1 MDFEALA
8 RQFGGA
14 AAGPAPAAPEA
25 AAPAETTAAGITGA
39 VTRGLALP
47 AAGAALGAA
56 AGAPFAGVGAIPG
69 AIAGAGAATLAGVV
83 GDPIVGAVNSLF
95 GTQYTLPTDA
105 MADML
110 TRIGV
115 PEPRTQAERIV
126 QATAAGAAGAGGT
139 VAAGQAL
146 QAAAGAARPI
156 TKQVARMV
164 ASQPALQ
171 VAGGAGAGLAGQ
183 AAQEAGAGTPGQL
196 AATLG
201 GALVPV
207 GIAAVPGVVRGVRAA
222 TRRQPAAQPQRVEP
236 TIAPAQSA
244 ATMPDNAPSGV
255 FDPTGRQYSV
265 AEFKALPESA
275 TVYDSAGNA
284 SRLGSMSIEVAGA
297 APETA
302 IAAPAAQAMEETA
315 GGVGEVLNLA
325 RKAAGIGPGSA
336 TAKAKLA
343 DLAQVN
349 PEARAAAERLGM
361 DLPFDVFADNPQ
373 VRSAVGLT
381 RALVA
386 GEAEAAWEK
395 TIRRA
400 IERADEISQQ
410 FDATF
415 VEGRPAPGVASQ
427 RVLDTLKTSRDQLKN
442 DARAIYQ
449 RIDETV
455 PKSAPVEMANLKAYL
470 DDLRVNLGPAGR
482 MSPQEA
488 NLAKMLEKGELTYF
502 GLKREK
508 DLVGQAV
515 GGLKSPYEN
524 MASGDLKRLYAALA
538 QDQLDNV
545 ASIAGEEARLELR
558 AANLLTAKQKALE
571 KRIIGA
577 FGTDI
582 DGSIAQRMQTA
593 IATASKGDAAAFN
606 KLLKVVPTEL
616 QKETLATALASV
628 TAGRAA
634 GRASATEA
642 VFSPNEFTK
651 IYRGLR
657 ANPPVYAQMVK
668 VMGPEWDRVAR
679 DLYEVSRRIS
689 DAQARIPTTGKANQ
703 ILGENAVQGV
713 MGKVMS
719 SGAAQRLATGAVS
732 TLPGGGFIAPDIVN
746 FMANSKGAGVQKAA
760 KLFASPE
767 FQELAIQTA
776 TQAGQ
781 PTQQII
787 QRTAMSKAFSEFAKA
802 ARLPE
807 SVDARVQWLQSAIQS
822 GRQIQSDQEQ
832 E

>member
-1 MDFEALA
+1 MSPEEWLA
-8 RQFGGA
+8 SQTKK
-14 AAGPAPAAPEA
+14 PAPES

-47 AAGAALGAA
+47 AAGAAIGAA
-56 AGAPFAGVGAIPG
+56 AGLPFAGVGALPG
-69 AIAGAGAATLAGVV
+69 AVAGAGAATLAGVV
-83 GDPIVGAVNSLF
+83 GDPIVGAINSLF

-146 QAAAGAARPI
+146 QAAAGAARPV
-156 TKQVARMV
+156 TQQVARMV

-183 AAQEAGAGTPGQL
+183 AAQESGAGALGQL

-201 GALVPV
+201 GAMAPV
-207 GIAAVPGVVRGVRAA
+207 GVAAVPGVVRGVRAA
-222 TRRQPAAQPQRVEP
+222 ARRQPAAQPQRVEP
-236 TIAPAQSA
+236 TVAPMQAAAAPEVSA
-244 ATMPDNAPSGV
+244 MPEAPMPQV
-255 FDPTGRQYSV
+255 T
-265 AEFKALPESA
+265 AA
-275 TVYDSAGNA
+275 
-284 SRLGSMSIEVAGA
+284 A

-302 IAAPAAQAMEETA
+302 IAAPAASPAMAETA

-325 RKAAGIGPGSA
+325 RKAAGVGPGTA

-343 DLAQVN
+343 EMAQVN
-349 PEARAAAERLGM
+349 DEARAAAERLGM

-395 TIRRA
+395 TVRRA

-415 VEGRPAPGVASQ
+415 VEGRPSTGMTSQ
-427 RVLDTLKTSRDQLKN
+427 RVLDALKTARQNLAD
-442 DARAIYQ
+442 DAKAIYT
-449 RIDETV
+449 RINGTDTTEGLIKKKTPVQLNQLRQTLDEITEEVGVDGMTKEEKRLLSMILGKGVDETGQAIGPV
-455 PKSAPVEMANLKAYL
+455 TYGRLLREKSLIGKA
-470 DDLRVNLGPAGR
+470 
-482 MSPQEA
+482 
-488 NLAKMLEKGELTYF
+488 
-502 GLKREK
+502 LKR
-508 DLVGQAV
+508 Q
-515 GGLKSPYEN
+515 KSPYEN
-524 MASGDLKRLYAALA
+524 LDESTLKRLYGSLA
-538 QDQLDNV
+538 QDQLDN
-545 ASIAGEEARLELR
+545 AEAIAGKETRRQLR
-558 AANLLTAKQKALE
+558 IANLMTTKQKALE
-571 KRIIGA
+571 DRIVGA
-577 FGTDI
+577 FGTEI

-593 IATASKGDAAAFN
+593 ISTASKGDAAAFN
-606 KLLKVVPTEL
+606 KLLKVVPAEL

-634 GRASATEA
+634 GRAGAGAAET
-642 VFSPNEFTK
+642 VFNPNEFTK

-668 VMGPEWDRVAR
+668 VMGPEWDTVSR
-679 DLYEVSRRIS
+679 DLYQVSRRIA

-703 ILGENAVQGV
+703 ILGQEAVDGLMSRV
-713 MGKVMS
+713 IS
-719 SGAAQRLATGAVS
+719 SGLSQAIASEVIAKAV
-732 TLPGGGFIAPDIVN
+732 PMGGLLSPTVAKM
-746 FMANSKGAGVQKAA
+746 MANTKGAGVQKAA

-767 FQELAIQTA
+767 FQELAIQAA
-776 TQAGQ
+776 TQGGQ

-787 QRTAMSKAFSEFAKA
+787 QRTAVSKAFNEFAKA
-802 ARLPE
+802 ARLPD

-822 GRQIQSDQEQ
+822 GRQIQPEQ
-832 E
+832 EEQQ

>member
-1 MDFEALA
+1 MANYKVQAPDGSIIELEGPENATDAQLI
-8 RQFGGA
+8 QA
-14 AAGPAPAAPEA
+14 AQAAYAQKQQPAK
-25 AAPAETTAAGITGA
+25 TTGA
-39 VTRGLALP
+39 GVAGAITRGLALP

-95 GTQYTLPTDA
+95 GTQYTMPTDA

-115 PEPRTQAERIV
+115 PEARTQAERIV

-156 TKQVARMV
+156 TQQVARMV

-183 AAQEAGAGTPGQL
+183 AAQEAGAGTLGQL

-201 GALVPV
+201 GALAPV
-207 GIAAVPGVVRGVRAA
+207 GVAAVPGVVRGVRAA
-222 TRRQPAAQPQRVEP
+222 ARRQPAAQPQRVEP
-236 TIAPAQSA
+236 NPATMQTA
-244 ATMPDNAPSGV
+244 ATPEMAAMPEAPTPQV
-255 FDPTGRQYSV
+255 T
-265 AEFKALPESA
+265 AA
-275 TVYDSAGNA
+275 
-284 SRLGSMSIEVAGA
+284 A

-302 IAAPAAQAMEETA
+302 IAAPTAAPVMEETA

-325 RKAAGIGPGSA
+325 RKAAGVGPGSTA
-336 TAKAKLA
+336 AKAKLA

-349 PEARAAAERLGM
+349 LEAKAAAERLGM

-395 TIRRA
+395 TVRRA
-400 IERADEISQQ
+400 IERADKISQQ
-410 FDATF
+410 FDAAF
-415 VEGRPAPGVASQ
+415 VEGRPSPGITSQ
-427 RVLDTLKTSRDQLKN
+427 KVVDTLKTSRDQLKN

-449 RIDETV
+449 RIDERV

-470 DDLRVNLGPAGR
+470 DELRVNLGPAGR
-482 MSPQEA
+482 MSSQEA

-524 MASGDLKRLYAALA
+524 MAAGDLKRLYAALA

-545 ASIAGEEARLELR
+545 ASIAGEEARRELR

-571 KRIIGA
+571 KRIVGA
-577 FGTDI
+577 FGQDI

-593 IATASKGDAAAFN
+593 IATASKGDSAAFN
-606 KLLKVVPTEL
+606 KLLKVVPAEL

-634 GRASATEA
+634 GRAGAGATET
-642 VFSPNEFTK
+642 VFNPNEFTK
-651 IYRGLR
+651 VYRGLR

-668 VMGPEWDRVAR
+668 VMGPEWDRVSR
-679 DLYEVSRRIS
+679 DLYEVSRRIA

-703 ILGENAVQGV
+703 MLGDNAVQGV

-787 QRTAMSKAFSEFAKA
+787 QRTAMSKAFNEFAKA
-802 ARLPE
+802 ARLPD

>member
-1 MDFEALA
+1 MAMDLEALA

-14 AAGPAPAAPEA
+14 AAGPAPAAPET

-47 AAGAALGAA
+47 AAGAAIGAA
-56 AGAPFAGVGAIPG
+56 AGAPFGGVGAIPG
-69 AIAGAGAATLAGVV
+69 AIAGAGAATLAGLV

-95 GTQYTLPTDA
+95 GTKYTLPTDA
-105 MADML
+105 MEDML

-115 PEPRTQAERIV
+115 PEARTQAERIV

-146 QAAAGAARPI
+146 QAAAGAARPV
-156 TKQVARMV
+156 TQQVARMV

-183 AAQEAGAGTPGQL
+183 AAQEAGAGTLGQL

-201 GALVPV
+201 GALAPV
-207 GIAAVPGVVRGVRAA
+207 GVAAVPGVVRGVRSAA
-222 TRRQPAAQPQRVEP
+222 RRQPAAAQPQRVEP
-236 TIAPAQSA
+236 TVEPMPPTAAMPEAPAPQVTA
-244 ATMPDNAPSGV
+244 AAG
-255 FDPTGRQYSV
+255 
-265 AEFKALPESA
+265 PE
-275 TVYDSAGNA
+275 A
-284 SRLGSMSIEVAGA
+284 S
-297 APETA
+297 

-325 RKAAGIGPGSA
+325 RRAAGVGPGTA
-336 TAKAKLA
+336 AAKAKLA

-395 TIRRA
+395 TVRRA

-410 FDATF
+410 FDAAF
-415 VEGRPAPGVASQ
+415 VEGRPAPGVTSQ
-427 RVLDTLKTSRDQLKN
+427 KVVDTLKTSRDQLKA
-442 DARAIYQ
+442 DASAIYK

-470 DDLRVNLGPAGR
+470 DELRVNLGPAGR

-488 NLAKMLEKGELTYF
+488 NLSKMLEKGELTYF

-524 MASGDLKRLYAALA
+524 MAAGDLKRLYAALA

-545 ASIAGEEARLELR
+545 ASIAGEEARRELR

-571 KRIIGA
+571 KRIVGA
-577 FGTDI
+577 FGQDI

-606 KLLKVVPTEL
+606 KLLKIVPAEL
-616 QKETLATALASV
+616 QKEALATALASV

-634 GRASATEA
+634 GRAGAAEA
-642 VFSPNEFTK
+642 AFNPNEFTK

-668 VMGPEWDRVAR
+668 VMGPEWDRVSR
-679 DLYEVSRRIS
+679 DLYEVSRRIA

-703 ILGENAVQGV
+703 ILGENAVNGV
-713 MGKVMS
+713 IGKVMS

-732 TLPGGGFIAPDIVN
+732 TLPGGGFIAPDLVN
-746 FMANSKGAGVQKAA
+746 FMANAKGSGVQKAA

-781 PTQQII
+781 PTQQIV
-787 QRTAMSKAFSEFAKA
+787 QRTVLSKAFNEFAKEA
-802 ARLPE
+802 KLPS
-807 SVDARVQWLQSAIQS
+807 SVEARVQWLQSAIQA
-822 GRQIQSDQEQ
+822 GRQTQPSQEEQ

>member
-1 MDFEALA
+1 MDLEALA

-14 AAGPAPAAPEA
+14 AAGPAPAAPES
-25 AAPAETTAAGITGA
+25 AAPAETTTAGITGA
-39 VTRGLALP
+39 LIRGLTLP

-126 QATAAGAAGAGGT
+126 QATATGAAGAGGT
-139 VAAGQAL
+139 VAAGKAL

-156 TKQVARMV
+156 TQQVARMV

-183 AAQEAGAGTPGQL
+183 AAQEAGAGTLGQL
-196 AATLG
+196 AATFG
-201 GALVPV
+201 GALAPV
-207 GIAAVPGVVRGVRAA
+207 GVAAVPGVVRGVRAA
-222 TRRQPAAQPQRVEP
+222 ARRQAAAQPKPVEP
-236 TIAPAQSA
+236 TISQMERIAAPEV
-244 ATMPDNAPSGV
+244 TTIPEAPI
-255 FDPTGRQYSV
+255 PAPQAIT
-265 AEFKALPESA
+265 A
-275 TVYDSAGNA
+275 
-284 SRLGSMSIEVAGA
+284 A

-302 IAAPAAQAMEETA
+302 TAAPAAQAMEETA

-336 TAKAKLA
+336 SAKAKLA

-349 PEARAAAERLGM
+349 TEARAAAERLGM

-395 TIRRA
+395 TVRRA

-410 FDATF
+410 FDAAF

-449 RIDETV
+449 RIDESV
-455 PKSAPVEMANLKAYL
+455 PKSALVEMANLKAYL
-470 DDLRVNLGPAGR
+470 DDLRVDLGPTGR
-482 MSPQEA
+482 MSAQEA

-545 ASIAGEEARLELR
+545 GSIAGEEARRELR

-571 KRIIGA
+571 KRIVGA
-577 FGTDI
+577 FGQDI

-606 KLLKVVPTEL
+606 KLLKVVPSEL
-616 QKETLATALASV
+616 QKETLATALASA

-634 GRASATEA
+634 GRAGAGAAET
-642 VFSPNEFTK
+642 VFNPNEYTK
-651 IYRGLR
+651 VYRGLR

-668 VMGPEWDRVAR
+668 ILGPEWDRVSR
-679 DLYEVSRRIS
+679 DLYEVSRRIA

-713 MGKVMS
+713 IGKVMS
-719 SGAAQRLATGAVS
+719 SGASQRLATGAVS
-732 TLPGGGFIAPDIVN
+732 MLPGGGFVAPDIVN
-746 FMANSKGAGVQKAA
+746 FMANAKGSGVQKAA

-776 TQAGQ
+776 TQGGQ

-787 QRTAMSKAFSEFAKA
+787 QRTAVSKAFNEFAKA

-807 SVDARVQWLQSAIQS
+807 SIDARVQWLQSAIQS
-822 GRQIQSDQEQ
+822 GRQIQPEQEQ

>member
-1 MDFEALA
+1 MDLEALA

-14 AAGPAPAAPEA
+14 ATGPVPASPEA

-47 AAGAALGAA
+47 ATGAALGAV

-83 GDPIVGAVNSLF
+83 GDPIVGAINSLF

-146 QAAAGAARPI
+146 QAAAGAARPV
-156 TKQVARMV
+156 TQQVARMV

-183 AAQEAGAGTPGQL
+183 AAQEAGAGPLGQL

-201 GALVPV
+201 GALAPV
-207 GIAAVPGVVRGVRAA
+207 GVAAVPGVVRGVRAA
-222 TRRQPAAQPQRVEP
+222 ARRQPAAAQPQRVEP
-236 TIAPAQSA
+236 SVAPMQPAA
-244 ATMPDNAPSGV
+244 ATPEAAAMPQAPG
-255 FDPTGRQYSV
+255 PQATATSV
-265 AEFKALPESA
+265 
-275 TVYDSAGNA
+275 
-284 SRLGSMSIEVAGA
+284 
-297 APETA
+297 PETA
-302 IAAPAAQAMEETA
+302 MAAPAAGAAAAMEETA

-325 RKAAGIGPGSA
+325 RKAAGIGPGTA

-349 PEARAAAERLGM
+349 DEARAAAERLGM

-395 TIRRA
+395 TVRRA

-410 FDATF
+410 FDAAF
-415 VEGRPAPGVASQ
+415 VEGRPAPGVSSQ
-427 RVLDTLKTSRDQLKN
+427 KVLDTLKTSRDQLKN
-442 DARAIYQ
+442 DARTIYQ

-470 DDLRVNLGPAGR
+470 DELRVNLGPAGR

-524 MASGDLKRLYAALA
+524 MAAGDLKRLYAALA

-545 ASIAGEEARLELR
+545 ASIAGEEARRELR

-571 KRIIGA
+571 KRIVGA
-577 FGTDI
+577 FGQDI

-606 KLLKVVPTEL
+606 KLLKVVPAEL

-634 GRASATEA
+634 GRAGA
-642 VFSPNEFTK
+642 VETVFNPNEFTK

-657 ANPPVYAQMVK
+657 SNPPVYAQMVK
-668 VMGPEWDRVAR
+668 IMGQEWDRVSR
-679 DLYEVSRRIS
+679 DLYEVSRRIA

-703 ILGENAVQGV
+703 ILGEAAVEG
-713 MGKVMS
+713 MIGKVMS
-719 SGAAQRLATGAVS
+719 SSLAQRAATGAVS
-732 TLPGGGFIAPDIVN
+732 ALPGGGLVAPDIVN
-746 FMANSKGAGVQKAA
+746 FMSNAKGAGVQKAA

-767 FQELAIQTA
+767 FQELAIQAA
-776 TQAGQ
+776 TQGGQ
-781 PTQQII
+781 VTPQIV
-787 QRTAMSKAFSEFAKA
+787 QRTATSKAFAEFAKA
-802 ARLPE
+802 ARLPD
-807 SVDARVQWLQSAIQS
+807 SIDLRVQYLQSALQS
-822 GRQIQSDQEQ
+822 GRQIQPEQEQ

>member
-1 MDFEALA
+1 MANYKVQAPDGSVIELEGPENATDAQLI
-8 RQFGGA
+8 QA
-14 AAGPAPAAPEA
+14 AQAAYAQKQQPAK
-25 AAPAETTAAGITGA
+25 TTAAGVAGA

-69 AIAGAGAATLAGVV
+69 AVAGAGAATLAGVI
-83 GDPIVGAVNSLF
+83 GDPIVGAINSLF

-156 TKQVARMV
+156 TQQVARMV

-183 AAQEAGAGTPGQL
+183 AAQESGAGALGQL

-201 GALVPV
+201 GAMAPV
-207 GIAAVPGVVRGVRAA
+207 GVAAVPGVVRGVRAA
-222 TRRQPAAQPQRVEP
+222 ARRQPAAQPQRVGP
-236 TIAPAQSA
+236 TVAPMQA
-244 ATMPDNAPSGV
+244 AAAP
-255 FDPTGRQYSV
+255 
-265 AEFKALPESA
+265 
-275 TVYDSAGNA
+275 
-284 SRLGSMSIEVAGA
+284 EVAAMPEAPMPQVTAAA

-302 IAAPAAQAMEETA
+302 IAAPAAQAAEETA

-343 DLAQVN
+343 EMAQVN
-349 PEARAAAERLGM
+349 DEARAAAERLSI

-395 TIRRA
+395 TVRRA
-400 IERADEISQQ
+400 VERADEISRQ
-410 FDATF
+410 FDAVF
-415 VEGRPAPGVASQ
+415 IEGRPSTGMTSQ
-427 RVLDTLKTSRDQLKN
+427 RVLDSLKTERQNLAD
-442 DARAIYQ
+442 DAKAIYT
-449 RIDETV
+449 RINGTDTTEGLIKKKTPVELNRLRQTLDEITEEVGIGGMTKEEKRLLSMISGKVVDETGEAIGPV
-455 PKSAPVEMANLKAYL
+455 TYGRLLREKSLIGKA
-470 DDLRVNLGPAGR
+470 
-482 MSPQEA
+482 
-488 NLAKMLEKGELTYF
+488 
-502 GLKREK
+502 LKR
-508 DLVGQAV
+508 Q
-515 GGLKSPYEN
+515 KSPYESLDE
-524 MASGDLKRLYAALA
+524 ATLKRLYGSLA
-538 QDQLDNV
+538 QDQLDN
-545 ASIAGEEARLELR
+545 AEAIAGTETRRQLR
-558 AANLLTAKQKALE
+558 IANLLTEKQKGLE
-571 KRIIGA
+571 KRIVGA

-593 IATASKGDAAAFN
+593 IATASKGDASAFN
-606 KLLKVVPTEL
+606 KLLKVVPPEL
-616 QKETLATALASV
+616 QKETLATAFASV
-628 TAGRAA
+628 TAGKAA
-634 GRASATEA
+634 GRAGATEA
-642 VFSPNEFTK
+642 VFNPNEYTK
-651 IYRGLR
+651 VYRGLR

-668 VMGPEWDRVAR
+668 IMGPEWDQVSR
-679 DLYEVSRRIS
+679 DLYEVSRRIA

-713 MGKVMS
+713 IGNVMS

-732 TLPGGGFIAPDIVN
+732 ALPGGGFIAPDIVN
-746 FMANSKGAGVQKAA
+746 FMANSKGAAVQKASR
-760 KLFASPE
+760 LFASPE

-776 TQAGQ
+776 TQGGK

-787 QRTAMSKAFSEFAKA
+787 QRTAMSKAFNEFAKA
-802 ARLPE
+802 ARLPD

-822 GRQIQSDQEQ
+822 GRQIQPGQEEQ
-832 E
+832 Q

>member
-1 MDFEALA
+1 MAMDLEALA
-8 RQFGGA
+8 RQFGGVT
-14 AAGPAPAAPEA
+14 AGPAPAAPET
-25 AAPAETTAAGITGA
+25 AAPAETTAAGVAGA
-39 VTRGLALP
+39 AARGLALP
-47 AAGAALGAA
+47 AAGAAIGAA
-56 AGAPFAGVGAIPG
+56 AGAPLLGVGAIPG
-69 AIAGAGAATLAGVV
+69 AIAGAGAGTLAGIV
-83 GDPIVGAVNSLF
+83 GDPIVGAINNLF

-115 PEPRTQAERIV
+115 PQARTQAERIV

-146 QAAAGAARPI
+146 QAAAGAARPV
-156 TKQVARMV
+156 TQQVARMV

-171 VAGGAGAGLAGQ
+171 VAGGAGAGIAGQ
-183 AAQEAGAGTPGQL
+183 AAQEAGAGPLGQI
-196 AATLG
+196 AASLG
-201 GALVPV
+201 GALAPV
-207 GIAAVPGVVRGVRAA
+207 AVAAIPGVVRGVRAA
-222 TRRQPAAQPQRVEP
+222 ARRQPAAAQPQRVEP
-236 TIAPAQSA
+236 TVAPMQPA
-244 ATMPDNAPSGV
+244 AVMPEAAAMPEAPV
-255 FDPTGRQYSV
+255 PQVT
-265 AEFKALPESA
+265 AA
-275 TVYDSAGNA
+275 
-284 SRLGSMSIEVAGA
+284 A
-297 APETA
+297 APEAA
-302 IAAPAAQAMEETA
+302 IAAPVAAPAMAETT

-325 RKAAGIGPGSA
+325 RKAAGVGPGTAS
-336 TAKAKLA
+336 AKAKLA

-386 GEAEAAWEK
+386 GEAEAVWEK
-395 TIRRA
+395 TVRRA
-400 IERADEISQQ
+400 IERADEITQQ
-410 FDATF
+410 FDAAF
-415 VEGRPAPGVASQ
+415 VAGRPAPGVTSQ
-427 RVLDTLKTSRDQLKN
+427 KVVDALKTSRDQLKA
-442 DARAIYQ
+442 DASEIYK
-449 RIDETV
+449 RLDETV

-470 DDLRVNLGPAGR
+470 DELRVNLGPAGR

-524 MASGDLKRLYAALA
+524 MAAGDLKRLYAALA

-545 ASIAGEEARLELR
+545 ASIAGEEARRELR

-571 KRIIGA
+571 KRIVGA
-577 FGTDI
+577 FGQDI

-593 IATASKGDAAAFN
+593 ISTASKGDAAAFN
-606 KLLKVVPTEL
+606 KLLKVVPAEL

-634 GRASATEA
+634 GRAGAAEA
-642 VFSPNEFTK
+642 AFNPNEFTK

-668 VMGPEWDRVAR
+668 VMGPEWDRVSR
-679 DLYEVSRRIS
+679 DLYEVSRRIA

-703 ILGENAVQGV
+703 ILGENAVNSV
-713 MGKVMS
+713 IGKVMS

-732 TLPGGGFIAPDIVN
+732 TLPGGGFIAPDLVN
-746 FMANSKGAGVQKAA
+746 FMSNAKGAGVQKAA

-767 FQELAIQTA
+767 FQELAIQAA
-776 TQAGQ
+776 TQGGQ
-781 PTQQII
+781 VTPQVV
-787 QRTAMSKAFSEFAKA
+787 QRTATSKAFAEFAKA
-802 ARLPE
+802 ARLPD
-807 SVDARVQWLQSAIQS
+807 SIDARVQFLQGALQS
-822 GRQIQSDQEQ
+822 GREIQPQQEQ

>member
-1 MDFEALA
+1 MDLEALA

-83 GDPIVGAVNSLF
+83 GDPIVGAINSLF

-156 TKQVARMV
+156 TQQVARMV

-183 AAQEAGAGTPGQL
+183 AAQEAGAGALGQL

-201 GALVPV
+201 GAMAPV
-207 GIAAVPGVVRGVRAA
+207 GVAAVPGVVRGVRAA
-222 TRRQPAAQPQRVEP
+222 ARRQPAAQPQRVEP
-236 TIAPAQSA
+236 TVAPMQA
-244 ATMPDNAPSGV
+244 AAAP
-255 FDPTGRQYSV
+255 
-265 AEFKALPESA
+265 
-275 TVYDSAGNA
+275 
-284 SRLGSMSIEVAGA
+284 EVAAMPEAPMPQVTAAA

-325 RKAAGIGPGSA
+325 RKAASVGPGS
-336 TAKAKLA
+336 TSAKAKLA

-349 PEARAAAERLGM
+349 PEAKAAAERLGI

-386 GEAEAAWEK
+386 GEAEAVWEK
-395 TIRRA
+395 TVRRA

-455 PKSAPVEMANLKAYL
+455 PKSAPVEMANLKSYL

-524 MASGDLKRLYAALA
+524 MASGDLKRLYGALA

-545 ASIAGEEARLELR
+545 GSIAGEEARRELR

-571 KRIIGA
+571 KRIVGA
-577 FGTDI
+577 FGQDI

-606 KLLKVVPTEL
+606 KLLKVVPPEL
-616 QKETLATALASV
+616 QKETLATAFASV
-628 TAGRAA
+628 TAGKAA
-634 GRASATEA
+634 GRAGATEA
-642 VFSPNEFTK
+642 VFNPNEYTK
-651 IYRGLR
+651 VYRGLR

-668 VMGPEWDRVAR
+668 IMGPEWDQVSR
-679 DLYEVSRRIS
+679 DLYEVSRRIA

-703 ILGENAVQGV
+703 ILGENAVNSV
-713 MGKVMS
+713 IGKVMS

-746 FMANSKGAGVQKAA
+746 FMANSKGAAVQKAA

-776 TQAGQ
+776 TQGGK

-787 QRTAMSKAFSEFAKA
+787 QRTAMSKAFNEFAKA
-802 ARLPE
+802 ARLPD

-822 GRQIQSDQEQ
+822 GRQIQPEQ
-832 E
+832 EEQQ

>member
-1 MDFEALA
+1 MAMDFEALA

-14 AAGPAPAAPEA
+14 AAGPAPAAPET
-25 AAPAETTAAGITGA
+25 AAPAETTAVGITGA

-56 AGAPFAGVGAIPG
+56 AGVPFAGVGAIPG

-83 GDPIVGAVNSLF
+83 GDPIVGAINSLF

-139 VAAGQAL
+139 VAAGKAL

-156 TKQVARMV
+156 TQQVARMV

-183 AAQEAGAGTPGQL
+183 AAQEAGAGALGQL

-201 GALVPV
+201 GAMAPV
-207 GIAAVPGVVRGVRAA
+207 GVAAVPGVVRGVRAA
-222 TRRQPAAQPQRVEP
+222 ARKQPAAQPQRVEP
-236 TIAPAQSA
+236 TVAPMQATA
-244 ATMPDNAPSGV
+244 AP
-255 FDPTGRQYSV
+255 
-265 AEFKALPESA
+265 
-275 TVYDSAGNA
+275 
-284 SRLGSMSIEVAGA
+284 EVAAMPEAPMPQVTAAA

-302 IAAPAAQAMEETA
+302 IAAPAAQAAEETA

-325 RKAAGIGPGSA
+325 RKAAGVGPGTA

-343 DLAQVN
+343 EMAQVN
-349 PEARAAAERLGM
+349 DEARAAAERLGM

-386 GEAEAAWEK
+386 GEAEAVWEK
-395 TIRRA
+395 TVRRA

-455 PKSAPVEMANLKAYL
+455 PKSAPVEMGNLKTYL

-545 ASIAGEEARLELR
+545 GSIAGEEARRELR

-571 KRIIGA
+571 KRIVGA
-577 FGTDI
+577 FGQDI

-606 KLLKVVPTEL
+606 KLLKVVPPEL
-616 QKETLATALASV
+616 QKETLATAFASV
-628 TAGRAA
+628 TAGKAA
-634 GRASATEA
+634 GRAGATEA
-642 VFSPNEFTK
+642 VFNPNEYTK
-651 IYRGLR
+651 VYRGLR

-668 VMGPEWDRVAR
+668 IMGPEWDQVSR
-679 DLYEVSRRIS
+679 DLYEVSRRIA
-689 DAQARIPTTGKANQ
+689 DAQSRIPTTGKANQ

-713 MGKVMS
+713 IGKIMS

-732 TLPGGGFIAPDIVN
+732 ALPGGGFIAPDIVN
-746 FMANSKGAGVQKAA
+746 FMANSKGAAVQKAA

-776 TQAGQ
+776 TQGGK

-787 QRTAMSKAFSEFAKA
+787 QRTAVSKAFNDFAKA
-802 ARLPE
+802 ARLPD

-822 GRQIQSDQEQ
+822 GRQIQSDKEQ
-832 E
+832 Q

>member
-1 MDFEALA
+1 MATDFEELA

-14 AAGPAPAAPEA
+14 TAAPEA
-25 AAPAETTAAGITGA
+25 VAPAETTAAGITGA

-69 AIAGAGAATLAGVV
+69 AVAGAGAATLAGVV
-83 GDPIVGAVNSLF
+83 GDPIVGAINSLF

-146 QAAAGAARPI
+146 QAAAGAGRPI
-156 TKQVARMV
+156 TQAVGRMV

-183 AAQEAGAGTPGQL
+183 ATQEAGGGTLAQL
-196 AATLG
+196 AASLG
-201 GALVPV
+201 GALAPV
-207 GIAAVPGVVRGVRAA
+207 GVAAVPGVVRGVRAA
-222 TRRQPAAQPQRVEP
+222 ARRQPAAAAAPRVEATVQPMQPQPAMAASPE
-236 TIAPAQSA
+236 IAPAA
-244 ATMPDNAPSGV
+244 KFEA
-255 FDPTGRQYSV
+255 
-265 AEFKALPESA
+265 ALP
-275 TVYDSAGNA
+275 
-284 SRLGSMSIEVAGA
+284 VA
-297 APETA
+297 P
-302 IAAPAAQAMEETA
+302 AAPAAQAMEETA

-325 RKAAGIGPGSA
+325 RKAAGIGPGTAS
-336 TAKAKLA
+336 AKAKLA

-349 PEARAAAERLGM
+349 PDARAAAERLNI

-395 TIRRA
+395 TVRRA

-410 FDATF
+410 FDAAF
-415 VEGRPAPGVASQ
+415 IEGRPAPGVTSQ
-427 RVLDTLKTSRDQLKN
+427 RVLDSLKSNRDQLKS
-442 DARAIYQ
+442 DAGAIYK

-455 PKSAPVEMANLKAYL
+455 PKSAPVELQNLKAYF
-470 DDLRVNLGPAGR
+470 DDLQVNLGAAGR
-482 MSPQEA
+482 MSPQETS
-488 NLAKMLEKGELTYF
+488 LAKMLEKGELTYF

-524 MASGDLKRLYAALA
+524 MASGDLKRLYGALA

-545 ASIAGEEARLELR
+545 ASIAGEEARRELR

-571 KRIIGA
+571 KRIVGA
-577 FGTDI
+577 FGQDI

-606 KLLKVVPTEL
+606 KLLKVVPAEL
-616 QKETLATALASV
+616 QKETLATALASA

-634 GRASATEA
+634 GRAGAAEA
-642 VFSPNEFTK
+642 AFSPNEYTK
-651 IYRGLR
+651 VYRGLR

-668 VMGPEWDRVAR
+668 IMGKEWDQVAR
-679 DLYEVSRRIS
+679 DLYEVSRRVA

-703 ILGENAVQGV
+703 ILGENAVQGMV
-713 MGKVMS
+713 GKVMA
-719 SGAAQRLATGAVS
+719 SGATQRLVTGAAS
-732 TLPGGGFIAPDIVN
+732 ALPGGGFIAPDIVN
-746 FMANSKGAGVQKAA
+746 FMSNAKGAGVQKAA
-760 KLFASPE
+760 KLFASPD

-776 TQAGQ
+776 MQGGQ
-781 PTQQII
+781 PTQQIV
-787 QRTAMSKAFSEFAKA
+787 QRTAMSKAFNEFAKA

-822 GRQIQSDQEQ
+822 GRQIESDQEQ

>member
-14 AAGPAPAAPEA
+14 AAGPAPAAPET

-69 AIAGAGAATLAGVV
+69 AIAGAGAATIAGVV
-83 GDPIVGAVNSLF
+83 GDPIVGAINSLF

-156 TKQVARMV
+156 TQQVARMV

-183 AAQEAGAGTPGQL
+183 AAQEAGAGALGQL

-201 GALVPV
+201 GAMAPV
-207 GIAAVPGVVRGVRAA
+207 GVAAVPGVVRGVRAA

-236 TIAPAQSA
+236 TVAPMQA
-244 ATMPDNAPSGV
+244 A
-255 FDPTGRQYSV
+255 
-265 AEFKALPESA
+265 
-275 TVYDSAGNA
+275 
-284 SRLGSMSIEVAGA
+284 A
-297 APETA
+297 APEVSAMPEAPMPQVTA
-302 IAAPAAQAMEETA
+302 AAAPAAQAMEETA

-325 RKAAGIGPGSA
+325 RKAAGVGPGTA

-343 DLAQVN
+343 EMAQVN
-349 PEARAAAERLGM
+349 DEARAAAERLGM

-395 TIRRA
+395 TVRRA

-455 PKSAPVEMANLKAYL
+455 PKSAPVEMGNLKTYL

-545 ASIAGEEARLELR
+545 GSIAGEEARRELR

-571 KRIIGA
+571 KRIVGA
-577 FGTDI
+577 FGQDI

-593 IATASKGDAAAFN
+593 IATASKGDSAAFN
-606 KLLKVVPTEL
+606 KLLKVVPEEL
-616 QKETLATALASV
+616 QKETLATAFASV
-628 TAGRAA
+628 TAGKAA
-634 GRASATEA
+634 GRAGATEA
-642 VFSPNEFTK
+642 VFNPNEYTK
-651 IYRGLR
+651 VYRGLR

-668 VMGPEWDRVAR
+668 IMGPEWDQVSR
-679 DLYEVSRRIS
+679 DLYEVSRRIA

-713 MGKVMS
+713 IGKVMS

-732 TLPGGGFIAPDIVN
+732 ALPGGGFIAPDIVN
-746 FMANSKGAGVQKAA
+746 FMANSKGAAVQKASR
-760 KLFASPE
+760 LFASPE

-776 TQAGQ
+776 TQGGK

-787 QRTAMSKAFSEFAKA
+787 QRTAVSKAFNEFAKA
-802 ARLPE
+802 ARLPD

-832 E
+832 Q

>member
-1 MDFEALA
+1 MAMDLEALA

-14 AAGPAPAAPEA
+14 AAGPAPAAPA
-25 AAPAETTAAGITGA
+25 TAAPAETTAAGITGA

-69 AIAGAGAATLAGVV
+69 AVAGAGAATLAGVV
-83 GDPIVGAVNSLF
+83 GDPIVGAINSLF

-115 PEPRTQAERIV
+115 AEPRTQAERIV

-156 TKQVARMV
+156 TQQVGRMV

-183 AAQEAGAGTPGQL
+183 TAQEVGAGTLGQL

-201 GALVPV
+201 GALAPV
-207 GIAAVPGVVRGVRAA
+207 GVAAVPGVVRGVQAA
-222 TRRQPAAQPQRVEP
+222 ARRQPAAPPQRMEP
-236 TIAPAQSA
+236 TVAPMQA
-244 ATMPDNAPSGV
+244 AAAPEAAAMPEAPMPQV
-255 FDPTGRQYSV
+255 T
-265 AEFKALPESA
+265 AA
-275 TVYDSAGNA
+275 
-284 SRLGSMSIEVAGA
+284 A

-302 IAAPAAQAMEETA
+302 IAAPTAAPAMEETA

-325 RKAAGIGPGSA
+325 RKASGIGPGSA

-395 TIRRA
+395 TVRRA

-427 RVLDTLKTSRDQLKN
+427 RVLDTLKTSRDQLKA

-455 PKSAPVEMANLKAYL
+455 PKSAPVEMANLKTYL

-545 ASIAGEEARLELR
+545 ESIAGEEARRELR

-571 KRIIGA
+571 KRIVGA
-577 FGTDI
+577 FGQDI

-606 KLLKVVPTEL
+606 KLLKVVPAEL

-628 TAGRAA
+628 TMGKTASKVGGSADEAA
-634 GRASATEA
+634 
-642 VFSPNEFTK
+642 FSFNEFAK
-651 IYRGLR
+651 VYRGLR

-668 VMGPEWDRVAR
+668 VMGPEWDQASR
-679 DLYEVSRRIS
+679 DLYQISKRIS
-689 DAQARIPTTGKANQ
+689 DAEKRIIGTGKANQ
-703 ILGENAVQGV
+703 ILAQDATDGLIGNVMQAGV
-713 MGKVMS
+713 S
-719 SGAAQRLATGAVS
+719 QRLASLALAQV
-732 TLPGGGFIAPDIVN
+732 PGGALLNTTVIDYMRN
-746 FMANSKGAGVQKAA
+746 TKGSGVQAA
-760 KLFASPE
+760 SKLFASPE

-776 TQAGQ
+776 TQGGQ
-781 PTQQII
+781 PTKQTI
-787 QRTAMSKAFSEFAKA
+787 QRTAVSKAFNEFAKA
-802 ARLPE
+802 ARLPD

-822 GRQIQSDQEQ
+822 GRQIQPEQEQ

>member
-14 AAGPAPAAPEA
+14 AAGPAPAAPET

-56 AGAPFAGVGAIPG
+56 AGAPFAGVGAVPG

-83 GDPIVGAVNSLF
+83 GDPIVGAINSLF

-146 QAAAGAARPI
+146 QAAAGAARPV
-156 TKQVARMV
+156 TQQVARMV

-183 AAQEAGAGTPGQL
+183 AAQEAGAGSLGQL

-201 GALVPV
+201 GAMAPV
-207 GIAAVPGVVRGVRAA
+207 GVAAVPGVVRGVRAA
-222 TRRQPAAQPQRVEP
+222 ARRQPAAQPQRVEP
-236 TIAPAQSA
+236 TVAPMQSA
-244 ATMPDNAPSGV
+244 AAP
-255 FDPTGRQYSV
+255 
-265 AEFKALPESA
+265 
-275 TVYDSAGNA
+275 
-284 SRLGSMSIEVAGA
+284 EVAAMPEAPMPQVTAAA
-297 APETA
+297 APEPA
-302 IAAPAAQAMEETA
+302 IAAPAAAPAMEETA

-325 RKAAGIGPGSA
+325 RKAAGVGPGTA

-343 DLAQVN
+343 EMAQVN
-349 PEARAAAERLGM
+349 DEARAAAERLGI

-386 GEAEAAWEK
+386 GEAEATWEK
-395 TIRRA
+395 TVRRA

-410 FDATF
+410 FDAAF
-415 VEGRPAPGVASQ
+415 VEGRPSPGITSQ
-427 RVLDTLKTSRDQLKN
+427 KVVDALKTNRDQLKN

-470 DDLRVNLGPAGR
+470 DELRVNLGPAGR

-524 MASGDLKRLYAALA
+524 MAAGDLKRLYAALA

-545 ASIAGEEARLELR
+545 GSIAGEEARRELR

-571 KRIIGA
+571 KRIVGA
-577 FGTDI
+577 FGQDI

-606 KLLKVVPTEL
+606 KLIKVVPSEL

-634 GRASATEA
+634 GRAGTAEA
-642 VFSPNEFTK
+642 VFNPNEYTK
-651 IYRGLR
+651 VYRGLR

-668 VMGPEWDRVAR
+668 IMGPEWDQVSR
-679 DLYEVSRRIS
+679 DLYEVSRRIA

-703 ILGENAVQGV
+703 ILGDNAVQGV
-713 MGKVMS
+713 IGKVMS

-732 TLPGGGFIAPDIVN
+732 TLPGGGFVAPDIVN
-746 FMANSKGAGVQKAA
+746 FMANSKGAAVQKAA

-787 QRTAMSKAFSEFAKA
+787 QRTAMSKAFNEFAKA
-802 ARLPE
+802 ARLPD
-807 SVDARVQWLQSAIQS
+807 SVDARVLWLQSAIQS
-822 GRQIQSDQEQ
+822 GRQIQPEQEQ
-832 E
+832 D

>member
-1 MDFEALA
+1 MATIQELERALINA
-8 RQFGGA
+8 DAAGDVA
-14 AAGPAPAAPEA
+14 AARDLAAAITAFRATTAGQIPGEQVVPAAPA
-25 AAPAETTAAGITGA
+25 TAAPAETTAAGITGA

-69 AIAGAGAATLAGVV
+69 AVAGAGAATLAGVV
-83 GDPIVGAVNSLF
+83 GDPIVGAINSLF

-115 PEPRTQAERIV
+115 AEPRTQAERIV

-156 TKQVARMV
+156 TQQVGRMV

-183 AAQEAGAGTPGQL
+183 TAQEAGAGTLGQI

-201 GALVPV
+201 GALAPV
-207 GIAAVPGVVRGVRAA
+207 GVAAVPGVVRGVQAA
-222 TRRQPAAQPQRVEP
+222 ARRQPAAQPQRMEP
-236 TIAPAQSA
+236 TVAPMQA
-244 ATMPDNAPSGV
+244 AAAPEAAAMPEAPMPQV
-255 FDPTGRQYSV
+255 T
-265 AEFKALPESA
+265 AA
-275 TVYDSAGNA
+275 
-284 SRLGSMSIEVAGA
+284 A

-325 RKAAGIGPGSA
+325 RKASGIGPGSA

-349 PEARAAAERLGM
+349 PQARKAAERLGM

-395 TIRRA
+395 TVRRA

-455 PKSAPVEMANLKAYL
+455 PKSAPVEMGNLKTYL

-482 MSPQEA
+482 LSPQEA
-488 NLAKMLEKGELTYF
+488 NLAKMLEKGELTYL

-545 ASIAGEEARLELR
+545 GSIAGEEARRELR

-571 KRIIGA
+571 KRIVGA
-577 FGTDI
+577 FGQDI

-606 KLLKVVPTEL
+606 KLLKVVPAEL
-616 QKETLATALASV
+616 QKETLATALASA

-634 GRASATEA
+634 GRAGAGAAET
-642 VFSPNEFTK
+642 VFNPNEFTK
-651 IYRGLR
+651 VYRGLR

-668 VMGPEWDRVAR
+668 VMGPEWDRVSR
-679 DLYEVSRRIS
+679 DLYEVSRRIA

-703 ILGENAVQGV
+703 ILGEAAVEG
-713 MGKVMS
+713 MIGKVMS
-719 SGAAQRLATGAVS
+719 SSLAQRAATGAVS
-732 TLPGGGFIAPDIVN
+732 ALPGGGLVAPDIVN
-746 FMANSKGAGVQKAA
+746 FMSSAKGAGVQKAA

-767 FQELAIQTA
+767 FQELAIQAA
-776 TQAGQ
+776 TQGGQ

-787 QRTAMSKAFSEFAKA
+787 QRTAMSKAFNEFAKEA
-802 ARLPE
+802 KLPA

-822 GRQIQSDQEQ
+822 GRQIQPEQEQ

>member
-1 MDFEALA
+1 MAMDLEALA

-25 AAPAETTAAGITGA
+25 AAPAETTAAGVSGA
-39 VTRGLALP
+39 ITRGLALP

-56 AGAPFAGVGAIPG
+56 AGAPLAGVGAIPG
-69 AIAGAGAATLAGVV
+69 ALAGAGAATLAGVV
-83 GDPIVGAVNSLF
+83 GDPIVGAINSLF

-156 TKQVARMV
+156 TQQVARMV

-183 AAQEAGAGTPGQL
+183 AAQEAGAGTLGQL

-201 GALVPV
+201 GALAPV
-207 GIAAVPGVVRGVRAA
+207 GVAAVPGVVRGARAA
-222 TRRQPAAQPQRVEP
+222 TRRQPAAQPQRIEP
-236 TIAPAQSA
+236 TVAPMQA
-244 ATMPDNAPSGV
+244 AAAPEAAAVPEAPMPQVTA
-255 FDPTGRQYSV
+255 
-265 AEFKALPESA
+265 A
-275 TVYDSAGNA
+275 
-284 SRLGSMSIEVAGA
+284 A

-302 IAAPAAQAMEETA
+302 IAAPAAAPAMEETA

-325 RKAAGIGPGSA
+325 RKASGIGPGSA

-395 TIRRA
+395 TVRRA

-410 FDATF
+410 FDAAF

-455 PKSAPVEMANLKAYL
+455 PKSAPVEMANLKSYL
-470 DDLRVNLGPAGR
+470 DELRVNLGPAGR

-524 MASGDLKRLYAALA
+524 MAAGDLKRLYAALA

-545 ASIAGEEARLELR
+545 ASIAGEEARRELR

-571 KRIIGA
+571 KRIVGA
-577 FGTDI
+577 FGQDI

-606 KLLKVVPTEL
+606 KLLKVVPAEL

-634 GRASATEA
+634 GRAGAGAAET
-642 VFSPNEFTK
+642 VFNPNEFTK

-668 VMGPEWDRVAR
+668 VMGPEWDRVSR
-679 DLYEVSRRIS
+679 DLYEVSRRIA

-703 ILGENAVQGV
+703 ILGEAAVEG
-713 MGKVMS
+713 MIGKVMS
-719 SGAAQRLATGAVS
+719 SSLAQRAATGAVS
-732 TLPGGGFIAPDIVN
+732 ALPGGGLVAPDIVN
-746 FMANSKGAGVQKAA
+746 FMSSAKGAGVQKAA

-776 TQAGQ
+776 TQGGQ
-781 PTQQII
+781 PTQQIV
-787 QRTAMSKAFSEFAKA
+787 QRTVLSKAFNEFAKEA
-802 ARLPE
+802 KLPA

>member
-1 MDFEALA
+1 MAIDLEALA

-14 AAGPAPAAPEA
+14 AAGPASAAPETA
-25 AAPAETTAAGITGA
+25 LPAETTAAGVTGA

-69 AIAGAGAATLAGVV
+69 AIAGAGAATLAGLV

-115 PEPRTQAERIV
+115 PEARTQAERIV

-139 VAAGQAL
+139 VAAWQAL
-146 QAAAGAARPI
+146 QAAAGAARPV
-156 TKQVARMV
+156 TQQVARMV

-183 AAQEAGAGTPGQL
+183 AAQEAGGGTLAQL
-196 AATLG
+196 AASLG
-201 GALVPV
+201 GALAPV
-207 GIAAVPGVVRGVRAA
+207 GVAAVPGVVRGVRAA
-222 TRRQPAAQPQRVEP
+222 ARRQPTAAQPQRVEP
-236 TIAPAQSA
+236 TVEPMQPAAVMPEA
-244 ATMPDNAPSGV
+244 AAM
-255 FDPTGRQYSV
+255 
-265 AEFKALPESA
+265 
-275 TVYDSAGNA
+275 
-284 SRLGSMSIEVAGA
+284 
-297 APETA
+297 PETPAPQVTAAAGPQAA

-325 RKAAGIGPGSA
+325 RRAAGVGPGS
-336 TAKAKLA
+336 TSAKAKLA

-395 TIRRA
+395 TVRRA

-410 FDATF
+410 FDAAF
-415 VEGRPAPGVASQ
+415 VEGRPAPGITSQ
-427 RVLDTLKTSRDQLKN
+427 KVVDTLKTSRDQLKA
-442 DARAIYQ
+442 DASAIYK

-455 PKSAPVEMANLKAYL
+455 PKSAPVEMANLKVYL
-470 DDLRVNLGPAGR
+470 DDLRANLGPAGR
-482 MSPQEA
+482 MSQQEA

-524 MASGDLKRLYAALA
+524 MAAGDLKRLYAALA

-545 ASIAGEEARLELR
+545 ASIAGEEARRELR

-571 KRIIGA
+571 KRIVGA
-577 FGTDI
+577 FGQDI

-606 KLLKVVPTEL
+606 KLLKVVPSEL

-634 GRASATEA
+634 GRAGAGAAET
-642 VFSPNEFTK
+642 VFNPNEFTK

-668 VMGPEWDRVAR
+668 VMGPEWDRVSR
-679 DLYEVSRRIS
+679 DLYEVSRRIA
-689 DAQARIPTTGKANQ
+689 DAQVRIPTTGKANQ
-703 ILGENAVQGV
+703 ILGEAAVEG
-713 MGKVMS
+713 MIGKVMS
-719 SGAAQRLATGAVS
+719 SSLAQRAATGAVAA
-732 TLPGGGFIAPDIVN
+732 LPGGGLVAPDIVN
-746 FMANSKGAGVQKAA
+746 FMSSAKGAGVQKAA

-767 FQELAIQTA
+767 FQELAIQAA
-776 TQAGQ
+776 TQGGQ
-781 PTQQII
+781 PTQQIV
-787 QRTAMSKAFSEFAKA
+787 QRTVLSKAFNEFAKEA
-802 ARLPE
+802 KLPA

-822 GRQIQSDQEQ
+822 GRQIQPEQEQ

>member
-1 MDFEALA
+1 MAKYKVQAPDGSIIELEGPENATDAQLI
-8 RQFGGA
+8 QA
-14 AAGPAPAAPEA
+14 AQAAYA
-25 AAPAETTAAGITGA
+25 QKQQPAETTAAGISGA

-47 AAGAALGAA
+47 ATGAAIGAA
-56 AGAPFAGVGAIPG
+56 AGAPLLGIGAIPG
-69 AIAGAGAATLAGVV
+69 AIAGAGAGTLVGVV
-83 GDPIVGAVNSLF
+83 GDPIVGAINSLF

-146 QAAAGAARPI
+146 QAAAGAARPV
-156 TKQVARMV
+156 TQQVARMV

-183 AAQEAGAGTPGQL
+183 AAQEAGAGTLGQL

-201 GALVPV
+201 GALAPV
-207 GIAAVPGVVRGVRAA
+207 GVAAVPGVVRGVKVAA
-222 TRRQPAAQPQRVEP
+222 RRQPKAAAQSQSMQGPALETLRPTPSTAIPEPIIAAAEAPPVMPQG
-236 TIAPAQSA
+236 TA
-244 ATMPDNAPSGV
+244 AAV
-255 FDPTGRQYSV
+255 
-265 AEFKALPESA
+265 
-275 TVYDSAGNA
+275 
-284 SRLGSMSIEVAGA
+284 
-297 APETA
+297 PETA
-302 IAAPAAQAMEETA
+302 IAAPATAPAMEETA

-325 RKAAGIGPGSA
+325 RKAAGVGPGTA
-336 TAKAKLA
+336 AAKAKLA

-349 PEARAAAERLGM
+349 PEAKAAAERLGM

-395 TIRRA
+395 TVRRA

-410 FDATF
+410 FDAAF
-415 VEGRPAPGVASQ
+415 VEGRPSPGVASQ
-427 RVLDTLKTSRDQLKN
+427 RVLDTLKMSRDQLKN

-455 PKSAPVEMANLKAYL
+455 PKSASVEMANLKAYL

-524 MASGDLKRLYAALA
+524 MAAGDLKRLYAALA

-545 ASIAGEEARLELR
+545 ASIAGEEARRELR

-606 KLLKVVPTEL
+606 KLLKVVPAEL
-616 QKETLATALASV
+616 QKETLATALAASV
-628 TAGRAA
+628 MGKAA
-634 GRASATEA
+634 GKVGQGAQEV

-657 ANPPVYAQMVK
+657 ANPPVYAQMAK
-668 VMGPEWDRVAR
+668 VMGPEWDRVSR
-679 DLYEVSRRIS
+679 DLYEVSRRIA

-703 ILGENAVQGV
+703 ILGDNAVQGV

-767 FQELAIQTA
+767 FQELAIQAA
-776 TQAGQ
+776 TQGGQ

-802 ARLPE
+802 ARLPD
-807 SVDARVQWLQSAIQS
+807 SIDARVQFLQGALQS
-822 GRQIQSDQEQ
+822 GREIQPQQEQ

>member
-1 MDFEALA
+1 MANYKVQAPDGSVIELEGPENATDAQLI
-8 RQFGGA
+8 QA
-14 AAGPAPAAPEA
+14 AQAAYAQKQQPAK
-25 AAPAETTAAGITGA
+25 TTAAGVAGA
-39 VTRGLALP
+39 ITRGLALP

-69 AIAGAGAATLAGVV
+69 AVAGAGAATLAGVV
-83 GDPIVGAVNSLF
+83 GDPIVGAINSLF

-105 MADML
+105 MSDML

-115 PEPRTQAERIV
+115 QEPRTQAEKIV

-156 TKQVARMV
+156 TQQVARMV

-171 VAGGAGAGLAGQ
+171 VAGGAGAGIAGQ
-183 AAQEAGAGTPGQL
+183 AAQEAGAGTLGQL

-201 GALVPV
+201 GAMAPV
-207 GIAAVPGVVRGVRAA
+207 GVAAVPGVVRGVRAA
-222 TRRQPAAQPQRVEP
+222 ARRQPAAAAPRVEP
-236 TIAPAQSA
+236 TVEPMQPTPAMAAAREIAPAA
-244 ATMPDNAPSGV
+244 I
-255 FDPTGRQYSV
+255 
-265 AEFKALPESA
+265 PEA
-275 TVYDSAGNA
+275 
-284 SRLGSMSIEVAGA
+284 
-297 APETA
+297 A
-302 IAAPAAQAMEETA
+302 IATTPTAQAVEETA

-325 RKAAGIGPGSA
+325 RKASSVLPGSA
-336 TAKAKLA
+336 AAKAKLA

-349 PEARAAAERLGM
+349 PEAKAAAERLGI

-395 TIRRA
+395 TVRRA
-400 IERADEISQQ
+400 VERADEISQQ
-410 FDATF
+410 FDAAF
-415 VEGRPAPGVASQ
+415 IEGRPAPGVTSQ
-427 RVLDTLKTSRDQLKN
+427 RVLDSLKLNRDQLKA
-442 DARAIYQ
+442 DAGAIYK

-455 PKSAPVEMANLKAYL
+455 PKSAPVELQNLKAYL
-470 DDLRVNLGPAGR
+470 DDLQVNLGAAGR

-524 MASGDLKRLYAALA
+524 MASGDLKRLYGALA

-545 ASIAGEEARLELR
+545 ASIAGEEARRELR

-571 KRIIGA
+571 KRIVGA
-577 FGTDI
+577 FGQDI

-606 KLLKVVPTEL
+606 KLLKVVPAEL
-616 QKETLATALASV
+616 QKETLATALASA

-634 GRASATEA
+634 GRAGAAEA
-642 VFSPNEFTK
+642 VFSPNEYTK
-651 IYRGLR
+651 VYRGLR

-668 VMGPEWDRVAR
+668 IMGKEWDQVAR
-679 DLYEVSRRIS
+679 DLYEVSRRVA

-703 ILGENAVQGV
+703 ILGENAVQGMVGRV
-713 MGKVMS
+713 MA
-719 SGAAQRLATGAVS
+719 SGAAQRLVTGAAS
-732 TLPGGGFIAPDIVN
+732 ALPGGGFIAPDIVN
-746 FMANSKGAGVQKAA
+746 FMSNAKGAGVQKAA

-767 FQELAIQTA
+767 FQEFAIQAA
-776 TQAGQ
+776 TQGGQ

-787 QRTAMSKAFSEFAKA
+787 QRTALSKAFNEFAKA
-802 ARLPE
+802 ARLPD

-822 GRQIQSDQEQ
+822 GIQIQPEQ
-832 E
+832 EEQQ

>member
-1 MDFEALA
+1 MAMDLEALA

-14 AAGPAPAAPEA
+14 AAEPAPAATEV

-69 AIAGAGAATLAGVV
+69 AVAGAGAATLAGVV
-83 GDPIVGAVNSLF
+83 GDPIVGAINSLF

-115 PEPRTQAERIV
+115 AEPRTQAERIV

-156 TKQVARMV
+156 TQQVARMV

-171 VAGGAGAGLAGQ
+171 VAGGAGAGIAGQ
-183 AAQEAGAGTPGQL
+183 AAQEAGAGTLGQL

-201 GALVPV
+201 GALAPV
-207 GIAAVPGVVRGVRAA
+207 GVAAVPGVVRGVRAA
-222 TRRQPAAQPQRVEP
+222 TRRKPALAAQPQRVEP
-236 TIAPAQSA
+236 
-244 ATMPDNAPSGV
+244 
-255 FDPTGRQYSV
+255 SV
-265 AEFKALPESA
+265 APPGVMESPLSL
-275 TVYDSAGNA
+275 TS
-284 SRLGSMSIEVAGA
+284 VAA

-302 IAAPAAQAMEETA
+302 ISAPAAQAMEETA

-325 RKAAGIGPGSA
+325 RKASGIGPGSA

-386 GEAEAAWEK
+386 GEAEAVWEK
-395 TIRRA
+395 TVRRA

-410 FDATF
+410 FDAAF

-442 DARAIYQ
+442 DAQAIYQ

-455 PKSAPVEMANLKAYL
+455 PKSAPVEMANLKTYL

-482 MSPQEA
+482 LSPQEA

-545 ASIAGEEARLELR
+545 GSIAGEEARRELR

-571 KRIIGA
+571 KRIVGA
-577 FGTDI
+577 FGQDI

-606 KLLKVVPTEL
+606 KLLKVVPAEL
-616 QKETLATALASV
+616 QKETLATALASA

-634 GRASATEA
+634 GRAGAGAAET
-642 VFSPNEFTK
+642 VFNPNEFTK
-651 IYRGLR
+651 VYRGLR

-668 VMGPEWDRVAR
+668 IMGPEWDRVSR
-679 DLYEVSRRIS
+679 DLYEVSRRIA

-703 ILGENAVQGV
+703 ILGDNAVQGV

-732 TLPGGGFIAPDIVN
+732 TLPGGGFIAPDIIS

-776 TQAGQ
+776 TQGGQ

-787 QRTAMSKAFSEFAKA
+787 KRTAMGKAFNEFAKEA
-802 ARLPE
+802 KLPD
-807 SVDARVQWLQSAIQS
+807 SIDARVQWLQSAIQS
-822 GRQIQSDQEQ
+822 GRQIQPEQ
-832 E
+832 EEQE

>member
-146 QAAAGAARPI
+146 QAAAGAARPV
-156 TKQVARMV
+156 TQQVARMV

-183 AAQEAGAGTPGQL
+183 AAQEAGAGTLGQL

-201 GALVPV
+201 GALAPV
-207 GIAAVPGVVRGVRAA
+207 GVAAVPGVVRGVRAA

-236 TIAPAQSA
+236 TVASMQAAAAP
-244 ATMPDNAPSGV
+244 
-255 FDPTGRQYSV
+255 
-265 AEFKALPESA
+265 
-275 TVYDSAGNA
+275 
-284 SRLGSMSIEVAGA
+284 EVAAMPEAPMPQVTAAA

-302 IAAPAAQAMEETA
+302 IAAPTAAPVMEETA

-325 RKAAGIGPGSA
+325 RKASGIGPGSA

-343 DLAQVN
+343 ELAQVN
-349 PEARAAAERLGM
+349 PEAKAAAERLNI

-395 TIRRA
+395 TVRRA

-410 FDATF
+410 FDAAF
-415 VEGRPAPGVASQ
+415 VEGRPSPGITSQ
-427 RVLDTLKTSRDQLKN
+427 KVVDALKTNRDQLKN

-470 DDLRVNLGPAGR
+470 DELRVNLGPAGR

-545 ASIAGEEARLELR
+545 SSIAGEEARRELR

-571 KRIIGA
+571 KRIVGA
-577 FGTDI
+577 FGQDI

-606 KLLKVVPTEL
+606 KLLKVVPSEL

-634 GRASATEA
+634 GRAGAGAAET

-668 VMGPEWDRVAR
+668 VMGPEWDRVSR
-679 DLYEVSRRIS
+679 DLYEVSRRIA

-703 ILGENAVQGV
+703 ILGDNAVQGV

-787 QRTAMSKAFSEFAKA
+787 QRTAMSKAFNEFAKEA
-802 ARLPE
+802 KLPA

-822 GRQIQSDQEQ
+822 GREIQSQQEQ

>member
-1 MDFEALA
+1 MSPEEWLA
-8 RQFGGA
+8 SQ
-14 AAGPAPAAPEA
+14 PKKAAPEA
-25 AAPAETTAAGITGA
+25 AAETETTAAGLAGA
-39 VTRGLALP
+39 ATRGLALP

-69 AIAGAGAATLAGVV
+69 AIAGAGAATVAGLV
-83 GDPIVGAVNSLF
+83 GDPIVGAINSLL

-105 MADML
+105 MSDML

-115 PEPRTQAERIV
+115 PEARTQAERIA

-139 VAAGQAL
+139 IAAGQAL
-146 QAAAGAARPI
+146 QAAAGAARPVTQAVGQMI
-156 TKQVARMV
+156 

-183 AAQEAGAGTPGQL
+183 SAQGAGAGTLGQL

-201 GALVPV
+201 GALAPV
-207 GIAAVPGVVRGVRAA
+207 GVAAVPGVVRGVKAA
-222 TRRQPAAQPQRVEP
+222 ARRQPVAAAPRVEP
-236 TIAPAQSA
+236 TVAPMQPAPAMAAAPEIAPAA
-244 ATMPDNAPSGV
+244 I
-255 FDPTGRQYSV
+255 
-265 AEFKALPESA
+265 PEA
-275 TVYDSAGNA
+275 
-284 SRLGSMSIEVAGA
+284 
-297 APETA
+297 A
-302 IAAPAAQAMEETA
+302 IATAPAAQAMEETA

-325 RKAAGIGPGSA
+325 RKASGIGPGSA

-349 PEARAAAERLGM
+349 PQARKAAERLGM

-395 TIRRA
+395 TVRRA

-455 PKSAPVEMANLKAYL
+455 PKSAPVEMRNLKTYL
-470 DDLRVNLGPAGR
+470 DDLRLNLGPAGR
-482 MSPQEA
+482 LSPQEA

-545 ASIAGEEARLELR
+545 GSIAGEEARRELR

-571 KRIIGA
+571 KRIVGA
-577 FGTDI
+577 FGQDI

-606 KLLKVVPTEL
+606 KLLKVVPAEL
-616 QKETLATALASV
+616 QKETLATALASA

-634 GRASATEA
+634 GRAGAGAAET
-642 VFSPNEFTK
+642 VFNPNEFTK
-651 IYRGLR
+651 VYRGLR

-668 VMGPEWDRVAR
+668 IMGPEWDRVSR
-679 DLYEVSRRIS
+679 DLYEVSRRIA
-689 DAQARIPTTGKANQ
+689 DAQARIPATGKANQ
-703 ILGENAVQGV
+703 ILGDNAVQGV

-767 FQELAIQTA
+767 FQELAIQAA
-776 TQAGQ
+776 TQGGQ

-787 QRTAMSKAFSEFAKA
+787 QRTAVSKAFNEFAKEA
-802 ARLPE
+802 KLPD

-822 GRQIQSDQEQ
+822 GLQIQPQQEQ

>member
-1 MDFEALA
+1 MDLEALA

-14 AAGPAPAAPEA
+14 AAGPAPAAPET
-25 AAPAETTAAGITGA
+25 AAPTETTAAGITGA

-69 AIAGAGAATLAGVV
+69 AIAGAGAATVAGLV
-83 GDPIVGAVNSLF
+83 GDPIVGAINSLF

-110 TRIGV
+110 SRIGV
-115 PEPRTQAERIV
+115 PEARTQAERIV

-156 TKQVARMV
+156 TQQVARMV

-171 VAGGAGAGLAGQ
+171 VAGGAGAGIAGQ
-183 AAQEAGAGTPGQL
+183 AAQEAGAGTLGQL

-201 GALVPV
+201 GAMAPV
-207 GIAAVPGVVRGVRAA
+207 GVAAVPGVVRGVRAA
-222 TRRQPAAQPQRVEP
+222 ARRQPATAQPQRVEP
-236 TIAPAQSA
+236 TVAPMQPA
-244 ATMPDNAPSGV
+244 AVMPEAAAMPEAPV
-255 FDPTGRQYSV
+255 PQVTAD
-265 AEFKALPESA
+265 A
-275 TVYDSAGNA
+275 A
-284 SRLGSMSIEVAGA
+284 S
-297 APETA
+297 ETA
-302 IAAPAAQAMEETA
+302 IAAPAAGAAPAIEETA

-325 RKAAGIGPGSA
+325 RKAAGVGPGTA
-336 TAKAKLA
+336 AAKAKLA

-386 GEAEAAWEK
+386 GEAEATWEK
-395 TIRRA
+395 TVRRA
-400 IERADEISQQ
+400 IGRADEISQQ

-415 VEGRPAPGVASQ
+415 VEGRPAPGVTSQ
-427 RVLDTLKTSRDQLKN
+427 RVIDTLKTSRDQLKN

-470 DDLRVNLGPAGR
+470 DELRVNLGPAGR

-545 ASIAGEEARLELR
+545 GAIAGEEARRELR

-571 KRIIGA
+571 KRIVGA
-577 FGTDI
+577 FGQDI

-606 KLLKVVPTEL
+606 KLLKVVPPEL

-634 GRASATEA
+634 GRAGAGAAEA
-642 VFSPNEFTK
+642 VFSPAEYTK
-651 IYRGLR
+651 VYRGLR

-668 VMGPEWDRVAR
+668 VMGPEWDRVSR
-679 DLYEVSRRIS
+679 DLYEVSRRIA

-703 ILGENAVQGV
+703 ILGEAAVEG
-713 MGKVMS
+713 MIGKVMS
-719 SGAAQRLATGAVS
+719 SSLAQRAATGAVS
-732 TLPGGGFIAPDIVN
+732 ALPGGGLVAPDIVN
-746 FMANSKGAGVQKAA
+746 FMSSAKGAGVQKAA
-760 KLFASPE
+760 KVFASPE
-767 FQELAIQTA
+767 FQELAIQAA
-776 TQAGQ
+776 TQGGQ
-781 PTQQII
+781 VTPQIV
-787 QRTAMSKAFSEFAKA
+787 QRTATSKAFAEFAKA
-802 ARLPE
+802 ARLPDAI
-807 SVDARVQWLQSAIQS
+807 DARVQFLQGALQS
-822 GRQIQSDQEQ
+822 GRQIQPEQEQ

>member
-1 MDFEALA
+1 MAMDFEALA

-14 AAGPAPAAPEA
+14 AAGPAPAAPET

-56 AGAPFAGVGAIPG
+56 AGAPFAGVGAVPG

-83 GDPIVGAVNSLF
+83 GDPIVGAINSLF

-146 QAAAGAARPI
+146 QAAAGAARPV
-156 TKQVARMV
+156 TQQVARMV

-183 AAQEAGAGTPGQL
+183 AAQEAGAGTLGQL
-196 AATLG
+196 AATFS
-201 GALVPV
+201 GALSPV
-207 GIAAVPGVVRGVRAA
+207 GVAAVPGVVRGVRAA
-222 TRRQPAAQPQRVEP
+222 TRRQPAAQPQRMEP
-236 TIAPAQSA
+236 TVAPMQA
-244 ATMPDNAPSGV
+244 AAAP
-255 FDPTGRQYSV
+255 
-265 AEFKALPESA
+265 
-275 TVYDSAGNA
+275 
-284 SRLGSMSIEVAGA
+284 EVAAMPEAPIPQVTAAA

-302 IAAPAAQAMEETA
+302 IAAPAAATAMEETA

-325 RKAAGIGPGSA
+325 RKAAGVGPGTA

-343 DLAQVN
+343 EMAQVN
-349 PEARAAAERLGM
+349 DEARAAAERLGI

-386 GEAEAAWEK
+386 GEAEATWEK
-395 TIRRA
+395 TVRRA

-410 FDATF
+410 FDAAF
-415 VEGRPAPGVASQ
+415 VEGRPSPGTASQ
-427 RVLDTLKTSRDQLKN
+427 RVLDTLKTSRDQIKN

-470 DDLRVNLGPAGR
+470 DELRVNLGPAGR
-482 MSPQEA
+482 MSSQEA

-524 MASGDLKRLYAALA
+524 MAAGDLKRLYAALA

-545 ASIAGEEARLELR
+545 GSIAGEEARRELR

-571 KRIIGA
+571 KRIVGA
-577 FGTDI
+577 FGQDI

-606 KLLKVVPTEL
+606 KLIKVVPSEL

-634 GRASATEA
+634 GRAGTAEA
-642 VFSPNEFTK
+642 VFNPNEYTK
-651 IYRGLR
+651 VYRGLR

-668 VMGPEWDRVAR
+668 IMGPEWDQVSR
-679 DLYEVSRRIS
+679 DLYEVSRRIA
-689 DAQARIPTTGKANQ
+689 DAQGRIPTTGKANQ
-703 ILGENAVQGV
+703 ILGDNAVQGV
-713 MGKVMS
+713 IGKVMS

-732 TLPGGGFIAPDIVN
+732 TLPGGGFVAPDIVN
-746 FMANSKGAGVQKAA
+746 FMANSKGAAVQKAA

-787 QRTAMSKAFSEFAKA
+787 QRTAMSKAFNEFAKA
-802 ARLPE
+802 ARLPD

-822 GRQIQSDQEQ
+822 GRQIQPEQEQ

>member
-1 MDFEALA
+1 MANYKVQAPDGSIIELEGPENATDAQLI
-8 RQFGGA
+8 QA
-14 AAGPAPAAPEA
+14 AQAAYAQKQQPAK
-25 AAPAETTAAGITGA
+25 TTGA
-39 VTRGLALP
+39 GVAGAITRGLALP
-47 AAGAALGAA
+47 AAGAALGAV
-56 AGAPFAGVGAIPG
+56 AGAPVGGVGAIPG

-83 GDPIVGAVNSLF
+83 GDPIVGAINSLF
-95 GTQYTLPTDA
+95 GTQYTMPTDA

-156 TKQVARMV
+156 TQQVARMV

-183 AAQEAGAGTPGQL
+183 AAQEAGAGALGQL

-201 GALVPV
+201 GAMAPV
-207 GIAAVPGVVRGVRAA
+207 GVAAVPGVVRGVRAA
-222 TRRQPAAQPQRVEP
+222 ARRQPAAQPQRVESTVSP
-236 TIAPAQSA
+236 MQA
-244 ATMPDNAPSGV
+244 A
-255 FDPTGRQYSV
+255 
-265 AEFKALPESA
+265 
-275 TVYDSAGNA
+275 
-284 SRLGSMSIEVAGA
+284 A
-297 APETA
+297 APEVAAMPEAPMPQVTA
-302 IAAPAAQAMEETA
+302 AAAPAAQAAEETS

-325 RKAAGIGPGSA
+325 RKAAGVGPGSA

-343 DLAQVN
+343 EMAQVN
-349 PEARAAAERLGM
+349 DEARAAAERLGM

-395 TIRRA
+395 TVRRA

-415 VEGRPAPGVASQ
+415 VEGRPAPGVAAQ

-455 PKSAPVEMANLKAYL
+455 PKSAPVEMGNLKTYL

-545 ASIAGEEARLELR
+545 GSIAGEEARRELR

-571 KRIIGA
+571 KRIVGA
-577 FGTDI
+577 FGQDI

-593 IATASKGDAAAFN
+593 IATASKGDSAAFN
-606 KLLKVVPTEL
+606 KLLKVVPEEL
-616 QKETLATALASV
+616 QKETLATAFASV
-628 TAGRAA
+628 TAGKAA
-634 GRASATEA
+634 GRAGATEA
-642 VFSPNEFTK
+642 VFNPNEYTK
-651 IYRGLR
+651 VYRGLR

-668 VMGPEWDRVAR
+668 IMGPEWDQVSR
-679 DLYEVSRRIS
+679 DLYEVSRRIA

-713 MGKVMS
+713 IGKVMS

-732 TLPGGGFIAPDIVN
+732 ALPGGGFIAPDIVN
-746 FMANSKGAGVQKAA
+746 FMANSKGAAVQKASR
-760 KLFASPE
+760 LFASPE

-776 TQAGQ
+776 TQGGK

-787 QRTAMSKAFSEFAKA
+787 QRTAVSKAFNEFAKA
-802 ARLPE
+802 ARLPD

-832 E
+832 Q